1 MLRILIRPVNLVV
14 ITLALSLAVGC
25 SGSREQADSSIAEAN
40 AAIAEHNQLFEEA
53 RSAYDEAKETI
64 ESGTASTGEST
75 SIGGTTSETDT
86 AQEVEQIGQAR
97 ETMQEARARLRDA
110 RDPLAEVQDL
120 NVEQEIIDYT
130 ALLSEAVEAQI
141 SAEER
146 EIAYYEI
153 LERDPPLSENRE
165 EALNL
170 LSEAGSG
177 YMEARGAYDRAQEV
191 ADANPELLPER

>member
-1 MLRILIRPVNLVV
+1 MLRILIRPANIVV
-14 ITLALSLAVGC
+14 ITLALSLVVGC
-25 SGSREQADSSIAEAN
+25 SGSREQADNSIAEAN

-64 ESGTASTGEST
+64 ESRTES
-75 SIGGTTSETDT
+75 SGGGTTSGTDN

-97 ETMQEARARLRDA
+97 ETMQEARERLRDA

-120 NVEQEIIDYT
+120 DVEQEIIDYT

-153 LERDPPLSENRE
+153 LERDPSLSENRE

>member
-1 MLRILIRPVNLVV
+1 MLRILIRPANLVV
-14 ITLALSLAVGC
+14 ITLALFLAVGC

-53 RSAYDEAKETI
+53 RSSYDEAKETI
-64 ESGTASTGEST
+64 ESGRESTGEST
-75 SIGGTTSETDT
+75 SSGGTTSGADN
-86 AQEVEQIGQAR
+86 AQEVEQVVQAR
-97 ETMQEARARLRDA
+97 ETMQDARERLQDA

-120 NVEQEIIDYT
+120 DVEQEIIDYT

-141 SAEER
+141 LAEER

-153 LERDPPLSENRE
+153 LERDPTLSENRE
-165 EALNL
+165 EALSL
-170 LSEAGSG
+170 LSEAGGG
-177 YMEARGAYDRAQEV
+177 YTEARDAYDRAQEV

>member
-1 MLRILIRPVNLVV
+1 MLRILIRPANIVV
-14 ITLALSLAVGC
+14 ITLALSLVVGC

-64 ESGTASTGEST
+64 ESRTES
-75 SIGGTTSETDT
+75 SGGGTTSGTDN

-97 ETMQEARARLRDA
+97 ETMQEARERLRDA

-120 NVEQEIIDYT
+120 DVEQEIIDYT

-153 LERDPPLSENRE
+153 LERDPSLSENRE